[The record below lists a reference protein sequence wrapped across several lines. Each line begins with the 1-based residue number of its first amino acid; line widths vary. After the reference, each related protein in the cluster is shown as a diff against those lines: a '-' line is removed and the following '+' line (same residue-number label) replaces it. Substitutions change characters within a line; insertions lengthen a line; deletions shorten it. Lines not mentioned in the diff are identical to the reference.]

1 MAELLSLRRS
11 ERIWSLRRRESP
23 FFLDF
28 LCHPERSEGS
38 RAGFLLLPAVYV
50 GEGLAPPASFPVMS
64 AGALV
69 SRPCTPL
76 NLKAERSHGGL
87 PGGSSDGFRDG
98 FPLPLGFANL

>member
-1 MAELLSLRRS
+1 MAELSSLRGS
-11 ERIWSLRRRESP
+11 ARIWSLRRRESP

-64 AGALV
+64 VGAAG
-69 SRPCTPL
+69 SRPPSERAGTSEGEGLSRKVYSFLTPFL
-76 NLKAERSHGGL
+76 
-87 PGGSSDGFRDG
+87 F
-98 FPLPLGFANL
+98 